1 MVVVFMSLPSPDRKV
16 LEEMGRER
24 LRDAKLR
31 LDFAKNYLK
40 EVQKDYSS
48 LAAADGQYALQRAVR
63 AENVALREYN
73 HVLRIYTNLVK
84 GVLPNE
90 DDWPLPNTASSYD

>member
-1 MVVVFMSLPSPDRKV
+1 MAALPSERQV
-16 LEEMGRER
+16 LEKVWLDR

-31 LDFAKNYLK
+31 LDFTQNYFK

-48 LAAADGQYALQRAVR
+48 LSAADGQYALQRAVR

-73 HVLRIYTNLVK
+73 HVLKIYADLLK
-84 GVLPNE
+84 GIIPNV
-90 DDWPLPNTASSYD
+90 DDWPPPKSATADDY